1 MTVTGAN
8 FNPREL
14 VGLFWDTAS
23 SPLTTTTS
31 AANGAVSARF
41 LVPMTP
47 AGTYYLIAYGL
58 QSHRWSYRRFVVRPR
73 TLLAKP
79 SAAAGTPN
87 TLYVFGFGAHQ
98 TVNVYWRAP
107 GPGGTLLG
115 TLTTNTAGFATLSF
129 TTPSGAARHRL
140 APTSTSAIYNV
151 LSLGP
156 SIGGISSL
164 LVSS

>member
-1 MTVTGAN
+1 MTGAN

-87 TLYVFGFGAHQ
+87 T
-98 TVNVYWRAP
+98 
-107 GPGGTLLG
+107 
-115 TLTTNTAGFATLSF
+115 AGFATLSF